1 MFEPLTMLVR
11 NNVFPLLLV
20 FISVCSC
27 KQEQKT
33 VELENQSDVPKL
45 TTLRSSS
52 VQKQATSTYNLPP
65 KNAVNIS
72 DTFVVVQPSI
82 EGLFI
87 HAFNREA
94 KEKEWEA
101 MIVGVVITTP
111 DWEEV
116 NDPNTQEILGR
127 TRTAAIFAKDEEG
140 RCIAFERY
148 TIFQSYKNGSF
159 IGKPRGYSYSPS
171 KDIDCQKYEHL
182 MFKSVKQNV
191 FDERNE

>member
-1 MFEPLTMLVR
+1 MLVR
-11 NNVFPLLLV
+11 NIVFPLLLV

-33 VELENQSDVPKL
+33 VELEKQSDVPKS
-45 TTLRSSS
+45 TALRSSS
-52 VQKQATSTYNLPP
+52 VQKQASSTYNLPP

-101 MIVGVVITTP
+101 MIVGVMITTP

-116 NDPNTQEILGR
+116 NDNHTQKILGR
-127 TRTAAIFAKDEEG
+127 IRTAAILAKGEEG
-140 RCIAFERY
+140 QCIAFERY
-148 TIFQSYKNGSF
+148 TIFQAYKNGSF
-159 IGKPRGYSYSPS
+159 IGKPYGYSHTPS
-171 KDIDCQKYEHL
+171 KDIDCNRYEHL
-182 MFKSVKQNV
+182 KFKSSQQTDV
-191 FDERNE
+191 DERNE